1 MAERALYNL
10 YLWHKRNLCRGLD
23 LRLVRHPTWIAKGAI
38 KYARADLAAG
48 IHRP

>member
-1 MAERALYNL
+1 MANRDLYSL
-10 YLWHKRNLCRGLD
+10 YLWHKRNLCLGLD

-48 IHRP
+48 VSRG